1 VRAYPRLHLVEVE
14 GDDAAADQVERVA
27 DHVLLPEPD
36 HLPGKQVPV
45 HGDRDRDLSQN
56 RDGHD

>member
-1 VRAYPRLHLVEVE
+1 LVEVE

-56 RDGHD
+56 CDGHD